1 MYPELI
7 AQLKPDW
14 LILRPLEIEQQGI
27 TNMKTRA
34 HYRVAKVTNH
44 ARELKA
50 IPFLPGRG
58 WLEYDSQFVIF
69 QRVNDAEPRA
79 KVSLR

>member
-1 MYPELI
+1 
-7 AQLKPDW
+7 
-14 LILRPLEIEQQGI
+14 
-27 TNMKTRA
+27 
-34 HYRVAKVTNH
+34 
-44 ARELKA
+44 
-50 IPFLPGRG
+50 LPGRG

>member
-1 MYPELI
+1 
-7 AQLKPDW
+7 
-14 LILRPLEIEQQGI
+14 
-27 TNMKTRA
+27 MKTRA
-34 HYRVAKVTNH
+34 HYRVAKVINH

-69 QRVNDAEPRA
+69 QRVHDAHPEA